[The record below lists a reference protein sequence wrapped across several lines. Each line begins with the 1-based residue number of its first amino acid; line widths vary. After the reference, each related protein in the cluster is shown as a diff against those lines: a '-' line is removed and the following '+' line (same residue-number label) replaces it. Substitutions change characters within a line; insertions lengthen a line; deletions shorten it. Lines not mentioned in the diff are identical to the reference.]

1 VLNVLAADDEPPA
14 LQELVHLLRQD
25 PRIAGIETAT
35 DGVGTLFRLDRALR
49 EHRTLDGLFL
59 DVRMPGLD
67 GLTVARMLSQF
78 ARPPR
83 VVFVSAYGD
92 AAVDAF
98 EVRAV
103 DYLLKPVR
111 AARLAEAVSRLVETA
126 PVAAAAAVPVPV
138 EGGPAR
144 LTRREWEI
152 VALVAR
158 GMTNREIAAQLV
170 IGQRTAESHV
180 ENIFGKLGFT
190 SRAQVTAWYVT
201 HRPG

>member
-1 VLNVLAADDEPPA
+1 MLNVLAADDEPPA

-126 PVAAAAAVPVPV
+126 PV

>member
-1 VLNVLAADDEPPA
+1 
-14 LQELVHLLRQD
+14 
-25 PRIAGIETAT
+25 
-35 DGVGTLFRLDRALR
+35 